1 MRQYKVLL
9 ILIQVI
15 LSMESAV
22 AGFERIAQPT
32 TVFAGA
38 YSGVASFTS
47 DNLWLNPASIGRQSA
62 LQTSL
67 FYSPSPFQL
76 KQLSNYGAIVA
87 GAFEGFRLAGGVQ
100 SAGFD
105 LYKETSG
112 TLCVS
117 FDVTGSFSAGVSL
130 QLYHLSIE
138 RYGTALRPAFD
149 AGFIV
154 QLNDL
159 VTFGSV
165 LRNIS
170 RTGFGNDDD
179 IPQELCSG
187 ITIQAESWG
196 RLSVDITKD
205 IRYPL
210 GYSAG
215 IEVKPYEPVSLHI
228 GINGSNSILT
238 AGIKI
243 ELSEISIQYGV
254 VSHQMLG
261 LSHSFGVTFQ

>member
-38 YSGVASFTS
+38 FSGVASFTS

-76 KQLSNYGAIVA
+76 KQLSNYGAIVS
-87 GAFEGFRLAGGVQ
+87 GTFDGFRIAGGMQ

-112 TLCVS
+112 ALCVS
-117 FDVTGSFSAGVSL
+117 FDVTASFSAGVSL

-149 AGFIV
+149 VGCIIR
-154 QLNDL
+154 LSEL

-165 LRNIS
+165 IRNIS
-170 RTGFGNDDD
+170 GAGFGKDDD

-187 ITIQAESWG
+187 ITVQAESWG

-205 IRYPL
+205 IRYPV

-215 IEVKPYEPVSLHI
+215 IEIKPFEAFSLHA

-238 AGIKI
+238 AGMKI
-243 ELSEISIQYGV
+243 ELFAISFQYGV
-254 VSHQMLG
+254 ASHQVLG

>member
-22 AGFERIAQPT
+22 AGFERVAQPT

-47 DNLWLNPASIGRQSA
+47 DNLWLNPASIDRQSA
-62 LQTSL
+62 MQTSL

-76 KQLSNYGAIVA
+76 KQLSNYGAIVS
-87 GAFEGFRLAGGVQ
+87 GTFEGFRLAGGVQ
-100 SAGFD
+100 SAGFN

-117 FDVTGSFSAGVSL
+117 FDLSGSFSAGVSL

-138 RYGTALRPAFD
+138 RHGTALQPAFD
-149 AGFIV
+149 AGCIV
-154 QLNDL
+154 QLSEM

-170 RTGFGNDDD
+170 GTGFGKDDD

-196 RLSVDITKD
+196 KLSVDITKD
-205 IRYPL
+205 VRYPV

-215 IEVKPYEPVSLHI
+215 FELKPFDPVSIHV

-238 AGIKI
+238 AGMKI
-243 ELSEISIQYGV
+243 ELFTISFQYGV
-254 VSHQMLG
+254 ASHQVLG
-261 LSHSFGVTFQ
+261 LTHSFGVSFQ